1 MSASESE
8 PEVRERLR
16 TFIKVASK
24 KEIEESLPLIPEVKY
39 PDLKVEREDS
49 PMFKVCRL
57 TPAEER
63 ALFGPPP
70 SWVDLTVEEEEEHRS
85 KEIEEK
91 IKRSL
96 ADCKALE
103 GPPPGPIRGGIGQGV
118 KPSRGSQTE
127 GKHQAFKELTKEA
140 FKEYLREKDEER
152 ADRALLE
159 YLNENN
165 YGEANQHMP
174 DPQKELEEWR
184 RNNLRICEP
193 PKREQMIRESIQNY
207 PECSNFTIQ
216 GRPLSDDQMK
226 NIMADGFQSARA
238 MHRKNQKVEV
248 IDLTKNDD
256 N

>member
-1 MSASESE
+1 M
-8 PEVRERLR
+8 
-16 TFIKVASK
+16 
-24 KEIEESLPLIPEVKY
+24 
-39 PDLKVEREDS
+39 
-49 PMFKVCRL
+49 
-57 TPAEER
+57 
-63 ALFGPPP
+63 
-70 SWVDLTVEEEEEHRS
+70 
-85 KEIEEK
+85 
-91 IKRSL
+91 
-96 ADCKALE
+96 
-103 GPPPGPIRGGIGQGV
+103 

-127 GKHQAFKELTKEA
+127 GKHRAFEELTQEA

-165 YGEANQHMP
+165 YGEANQPMP

>member
-1 MSASESE
+1 MSESE
-8 PEVRERLR
+8 SEVRERSR
-16 TFIKVASK
+16 TYIKGASK

-49 PMFKVCRL
+49 PMFKVCWL

-91 IKRSL
+91 IKRNL
-96 ADCKALE
+96 ADCKPLE
-103 GPPPGPIRGGIGQGV
+103 GPPPGPIRGGIGQV

-127 GKHQAFKELTKEA
+127 GKHRAFEELTQEA
-140 FKEYLREKDEER
+140 YKEYLKEE
-152 ADRALLE
+152 
-159 YLNENN
+159 
-165 YGEANQHMP
+165 
-174 DPQKELEEWR
+174 R

-216 GRPLSDDQMK
+216 GRPLSDDRMK

>member
-1 MSASESE
+1 MSESE
-8 PEVRERLR
+8 SEVRERSR
-16 TFIKVASK
+16 TYIKGASK
-24 KEIEESLPLIPEVKY
+24 KEIDESLPQMLEVMY
-39 PDLKVEREDS
+39 PDLTVKREDS

-127 GKHQAFKELTKEA
+127 GKHRAFEELTQEA
-140 FKEYLREKDEER
+140 YKEYLKEER
-152 ADRALLE
+152 
-159 YLNENN
+159 
-165 YGEANQHMP
+165 
-174 DPQKELEEWR
+174 KEWR
-184 RNNLRICEP
+184 KNNVTIEKLNPEGDGTGHLRICRPRKE
-193 PKREQMIRESIQNY
+193 MIQESIQNY

-216 GRPLSDDQMK
+216 GRPLSDDRMK

>member
-8 PEVRERLR
+8 AEVRERSR
-16 TFIKVASK
+16 TYIKGASK
-24 KEIEESLPLIPEVKY
+24 KEIEESLPFIPEVKY

-57 TPAEER
+57 TAAEER

-85 KEIEEK
+85 KAIEEK
-91 IKRSL
+91 IKRNL
-96 ADCKALE
+96 ADCKPLE
-103 GPPPGPIRGGIGQGV
+103 GPPPGPIRGGIGQV

-127 GKHQAFKELTKEA
+127 GKHRAFEELTQEA
-140 FKEYLREKDEER
+140 YKEYLREKDEER

-165 YGEANQHMP
+165 YGEANQPMP
-174 DPQKELEEWR
+174 DPQRELEEWR

-216 GRPLSDDQMK
+216 GRPLSDDRMK

>member
-8 PEVRERLR
+8 PEVRERSR
-16 TFIKVASK
+16 TFVRGASK

-39 PDLKVEREDS
+39 PDLKV
-49 PMFKVCRL
+49 CQL
-57 TPAEER
+57 TPAEEK

-70 SWVDLTVEEEEEHRS
+70 SWVDLTVEEEEE
-85 KEIEEK
+85 EE
-91 IKRSL
+91 
-96 ADCKALE
+96 
-103 GPPPGPIRGGIGQGV
+103 V

-127 GKHQAFKELTKEA
+127 GKHRAFEELTQEA
-140 FKEYLREKDEER
+140 YKEYLKEER
-152 ADRALLE
+152 
-159 YLNENN
+159 
-165 YGEANQHMP
+165 
-174 DPQKELEEWR
+174 KEWR
-184 RNNLRICEP
+184 KNNVTIEKLNPEGDGTGHLRICRPRKE
-193 PKREQMIRESIQNY
+193 MIRESIQNY

-216 GRPLSDDQMK
+216 GRPLSDDRMK